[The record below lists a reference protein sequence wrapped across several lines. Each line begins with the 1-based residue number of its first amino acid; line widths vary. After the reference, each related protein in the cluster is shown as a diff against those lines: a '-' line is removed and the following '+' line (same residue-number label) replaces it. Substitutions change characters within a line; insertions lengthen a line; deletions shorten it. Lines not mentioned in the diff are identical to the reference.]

1 MKRFIVVTNIW
12 GMKWNMFHTG
22 LKDYIKEEREYFD
35 TMEEVNDYVNLF
47 EGVYNGTDDKIT
59 FSKPCEL
66 WGYVVGDTKQFSI
79 TKWGGNMKYLSKCCK
94 RNQEGIVKPIPYS
107 NANLGLSFMY
117 SFNNMDSK
125 MNNLY
130 TKDYIFRDENE
141 IPQNYHWDNGEYEG
155 WLQFRWGDGKNAI
168 DYVESTKT
176 EKPKEQEDVI
186 ENTKNWENGVE
197 DYEDIENSALKEEMK
212 ERMKILENRW

>member
-12 GMKWNMFHTG
+12 GMKWNIFHTG

-130 TKDYIFRDENE
+130 TKDYIFRSENE
-141 IPQNYHWDNGEYEG
+141 VPQNYHWDNGEYEG

-168 DYVESTKT
+168 NYVKPIKT
-176 EKPKEQEDVI
+176 ENSKEQEGVI
-186 ENTKNWENGVE
+186 ENTKDWENGVE
-197 DYEDIENSALKEEMK
+197 DYEDIENSALKQEIKEKMK
-212 ERMKILENRW
+212 LLENKW